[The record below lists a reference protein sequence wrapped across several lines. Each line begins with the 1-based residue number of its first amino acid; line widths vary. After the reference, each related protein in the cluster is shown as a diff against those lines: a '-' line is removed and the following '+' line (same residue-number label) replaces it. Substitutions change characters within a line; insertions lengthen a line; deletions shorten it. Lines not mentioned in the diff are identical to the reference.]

1 MSAIVKQFRWNYMVN
16 GVEEKYP
23 TDNWELS
30 TDNDWVKVPLN
41 LRSNEKILKLAIQA
55 PAGTI
60 ININN
65 ENDFLIGQFEIL
77 EFNCTSVAINN
88 IIIKGKKE
96 ATLNEQE
103 TQNSINDGITLMDTA
118 ITKRL
123 NATNSTISLKSPTG
137 APNIIEDLEITT
149 TIYDGDQVQTT
160 ITGNDAT
167 NSSIEREFLADYTEG
182 YNKYMAGIRG
192 IYDYTPTGVDKV
204 KNVIIDLLIEQGEN
218 ESEGI

>member
-1 MSAIVKQFRWNYMVN
+1 MSAIVKQFRWNYIVN

-23 TDNWELS
+23 NNWTAPENS
-30 TDNDWVKVPLN
+30 TQVDVPLE
-41 LRSNEKILKLAIQA
+41 LTKNEKILKLAIQA

-88 IIIKGKKE
+88 IAIKGKTE
-96 ATLNEQE
+96 AILNEQE
-103 TQNSINDGITLMDTA
+103 TQNSINEGIELMDTA
-118 ITKRL
+118 ITERL
-123 NATNSTISLKSPTG
+123 QATNSTISLKSPNG
-137 APNIIEDLEITT
+137 APNVIEDLEITT
-149 TIYDGDQVQTT
+149 TIYSGDQVQTA
-160 ITGNDAT
+160 ITGNDVT
-167 NSSIEREFLADYTEG
+167 NSGIEREFLTKYTEG

-192 IYDYTPTGVDKV
+192 IYDYTATDVNNV
-204 KNVIIDLLIEQGEN
+204 KNVIIDLLIERSGN